1 MLKIDVA
8 RTPTE
13 ERWILHGRLVG
24 PWVEKLKAS
33 WKSGHTR
40 ARGQR
45 RVQRCVVNLNDV
57 TFIDKNGER
66 MLLLM
71 SKQGARFIATDVCVR
86 QVLDRLKCKSYF

>member
-13 ERWILHGRLVG
+13 EQWILRGRLVG

-33 WKSGHTR
+33 WKSGHTK
-40 ARGQR
+40 ARG
-45 RVQRCVVNLNDV
+45 QRCVVNLNEV

-66 MLLLM
+66 VLRFM
-71 SKQGARFIATDVCVR
+71 SRQRARFIATDVCVR